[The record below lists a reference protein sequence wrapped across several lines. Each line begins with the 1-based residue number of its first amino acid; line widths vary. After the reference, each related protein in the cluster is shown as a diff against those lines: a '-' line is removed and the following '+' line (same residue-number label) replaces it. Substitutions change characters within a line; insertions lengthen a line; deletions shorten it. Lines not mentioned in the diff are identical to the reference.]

1 MSHKSV
7 RITIFTW
14 GPWATSSTR
23 EIVISNEQSWSKEM
37 EISLFRKSSRV
48 FFHHVV
54 IISLLKVRTNV
65 ISLQKGM
72 LNAEFA
78 WNWPSGSGE
87 EDLSKVASV
96 FNFIVMISPCKRA
109 WLLFRILHP
118 SDFFFFCILGANF
131 TLWQTLWRHHFQK
144 LVFKTVIPFDKII
157 QTAAT
162 LQNKNSPRKSPIIVY
177 LMEHKFS

>member
-1 MSHKSV
+1 
-7 RITIFTW
+7 
-14 GPWATSSTR
+14 
-23 EIVISNEQSWSKEM
+23 
-37 EISLFRKSSRV
+37 
-48 FFHHVV
+48 
-54 IISLLKVRTNV
+54 
-65 ISLQKGM
+65 M

-118 SDFFFFCILGANF
+118 SDFFFCILGANF

-162 LQNKNSPRKSPIIVY
+162 LQNKNSPRKSPITVY
-177 LMEHKFS
+177 LTEHKFSLVYTHSAMSSRTNRIENLQEKFCMSFYTILYTIYIYDTKYGIYDNLIYGVFSL

>member
-54 IISLLKVRTNV
+54 IISLWKVRTNV

-118 SDFFFFCILGANF
+118 SDFFFFLHSGS
-131 TLWQTLWRHHFQK
+131 K
-144 LVFKTVIPFDKII
+144 LYFMTDSMTSSFSKTRF
-157 QTAAT
+157 
-162 LQNKNSPRKSPIIVY
+162 
-177 LMEHKFS
+177 